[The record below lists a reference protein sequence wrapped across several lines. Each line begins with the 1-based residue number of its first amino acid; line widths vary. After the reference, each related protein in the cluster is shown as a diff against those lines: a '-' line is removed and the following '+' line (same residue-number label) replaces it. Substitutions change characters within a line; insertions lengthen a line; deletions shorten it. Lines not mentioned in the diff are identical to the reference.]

1 MEEQKKM
8 PHHTSSKAEVEVIP
22 VDLGNM
28 ARSLSRLYKADGTFI
43 IVQRGHEVQLGA
55 HGISAESSRRL
66 LIDIATQLNNDSA
79 IAD

>member
-8 PHHTSSKAEVEVIP
+8 PHHTSSKTEDEVIP

-28 ARSLSRLYKADGTFI
+28 ARSLSRLYKADGIFI

-55 HGISAESSRRL
+55 HGMSAETSRHL
-66 LIDIATQLNNDSA
+66 LIDIATQLINDSVK
-79 IAD
+79 AD

>member
-1 MEEQKKM
+1 MEKQTNK
-8 PHHTSSKAEVEVIP
+8 PHRTSSKDEVEVIP

-55 HGISAESSRRL
+55 HGTSAESSRRL